1 MLALTGCGSD
11 GGGGGEVVPGPSISP
26 ILDTDRESSA
36 SLGPEGGTVTATAA
50 DGTEYALSIPA
61 DALIDE
67 TEIVLT
73 PIISVDDL
81 PMSGGFIAGVHFEP
95 SGLELFRT
103 ATLSVTQPAAPS
115 LAADE
120 ALAGFV
126 YDGAGENLGLA
137 LTEATGS
144 SFTVPVNHFSGGGGG
159 AANPNQLAAAS
170 TPGSA
175 NAFTA
180 SLLNAIVASDAQDAE
195 SILREWYQALVK
207 PRLQAAVSNDAALE
221 RALDEYRRWLNA
233 EGQVPLPIDVAALVS
248 ESQGLAADAFRAAI
262 ARANDLCERNA
273 SFEEAERALL
283 WQRRAESVLPVDVLL
298 QNNLDRSAVLADLC
312 VQVVIES
319 TSFPQ
324 SPVAGEPALLEVVF
338 GFAFGDGPT
347 ELSTGMVAFILA
359 TGAAPAGATEF
370 TDVNGRVALTLT
382 PDGGSVTI
390 EVDACIGNGGFNS
403 GQLVAG
409 LCQRVFI
416 VRGLVVSPQEVVLDP
431 GATQQFNA
439 QLLGIDEPVTWSAT
453 GGNVDENGLY
463 MAGTAPGT
471 FTVTATSIA
480 DPSLVGTAEVTIE
493 EDTIPNPSPAASSG
507 RRSASTSTRSASERP
522 SGVAVFQTG
531 NQLEIHFP
539 RVDLDDGGPPPA
551 HTLRLRR
558 PRVHGHLEWQFVR
571 RDDRRLPPRPLRNQR
586 HPQRQHDLRPSRLAG
601 RLRMLHQLRSRP
613 STRAASSSRA
623 GRTRSA
629 CPARSSGGRRLH
641 RRRGGVTDRP
651 AVLFHSIG
659 DRYEL
664 PDRILVRI
672 PSLGG
677 RRGRSSLRREDHRVV
692 RARRRRAAT
701 AIRIGARHRDRK
713 CNLGCRARQ
722 ARLASHWDRHRR
734 QGALPRART
743 RIDGG
748 GRHEL
753 RSG

>member
-1 MLALTGCGSD
+1 MHQTSSASPRTTRSRAALATILGMLALTGCGSD

-103 ATLSVTQPAAPS
+103 AELRVTQPAAPN

-180 SLLNAIVASDAQDAE
+180 RLLNAIVAGDAQDAE
-195 SILREWYQALVK
+195 SILREWYQTLVK

-439 QLLGIDEPVTWSAT
+439 QLVGVDEPVTWSAT

-463 MAGTAPGT
+463 TAGAAPGT

-480 DPSLVGTAEVTIE
+480 DPSLVDTAEVTIE
-493 EDTIPNPSPAASSG
+493 ENDTEPVTSG
-507 RRSASTSTRSASERP
+507 FLGTSQCFDIDSFGTERS

-539 RVDLDDGGPPPA
+539 RVDLDDGGLLLRTPCISDDIVYTA
-551 HTLRLRR
+551 TLNGTSFTGTTNDCLRG
-558 PRVHGHLEWQFVR
+558 PCAISGTLSGNTISGQAVWQGDCECFTNFEATFDESCVVLTSGQNPVR
-571 RDDRRLPPRPLRNQR
+571 MSC
-586 HPQRQHDLRPSRLAG
+586 PQ
-601 RLRMLHQLRSRP
+601 
-613 STRAASSSRA
+613 
-623 GRTRSA
+623 
-629 CPARSSGGRRLH
+629 
-641 RRRGGVTDRP
+641 
-651 AVLFHSIG
+651 
-659 DRYEL
+659 
-664 PDRILVRI
+664 
-672 PSLGG
+672 
-677 RRGRSSLRREDHRVV
+677 
-692 RARRRRAAT
+692 
-701 AIRIGARHRDRK
+701 
-713 CNLGCRARQ
+713 
-722 ARLASHWDRHRR
+722 
-734 QGALPRART
+734 
-743 RIDGG
+743 
-748 GRHEL
+748 
-753 RSG
+753 